1 MKFNAKQI
9 DNIARV
15 LGTLAASSAIGSMV
29 GLARPSSVTA
39 LEQYGLIAA
48 AVSTLCM
55 MIFILKD

>member
-15 LGTLAASSAIGSMV
+15 LGTLAASSIIGTMV
-29 GLARPSSVTA
+29 GLARPNSVTQ

-48 AVSTLCM
+48 SVSTLCM